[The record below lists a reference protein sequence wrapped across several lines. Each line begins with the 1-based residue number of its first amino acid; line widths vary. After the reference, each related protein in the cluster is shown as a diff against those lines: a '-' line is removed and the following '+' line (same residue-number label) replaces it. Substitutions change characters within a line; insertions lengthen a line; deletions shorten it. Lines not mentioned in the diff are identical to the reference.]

1 MQRHI
6 ESPGM
11 TRAMIRTV
19 ALIATTCLPT
29 AGWACADPVPAN
41 VPHQMVGEMLGWIEI
56 NTDYDMAS
64 IAAPAIQFCATDTY
78 ITAADGIV
86 AEPAL
91 RAGYD
96 PAIQTI
102 YMTAPWSPF
111 DPEITSTLLHLL
123 ISHVQI
129 EARDW
134 PCLNATRFE
143 AYWLQDKWL
152 AEQGYGTGFDWTQI
166 MIDSRCPITSEG

>member
-86 AEPAL
+86 AECGGACACATCHSYIDEAWLDKIPAMDDMEDSML
-91 RAGYD
+91 DAAYERKDNSRLTCQLEVSDELDG
-96 PAIQTI
+96 
-102 YMTAPWSPF
+102 
-111 DPEITSTLLHLL
+111 LVV
-123 ISHVQI
+123 HV
-129 EARDW
+129 
-134 PCLNATRFE
+134 
-143 AYWLQDKWL
+143 
-152 AEQGYGTGFDWTQI
+152 AENDV
-166 MIDSRCPITSEG
+166 